1 MNFSQKNIHLNR
13 ALELGSSCNV
23 KQLFLAE
30 NPDGSISLRGDLDIR
45 EASKRLLKVI
55 RMEDAVKCDWLTR
68 GAPDFPKMP
77 RNMKFILK
85 QPRMLKNALTSAGVK
100 LGQGTFLAWHFPV
113 EKAYLVHT
121 AGLVDKLPNM
131 FTLSNIIEWSAF
143 KGTSISNGNISA
155 LKMCFKIFF
164 INIDKLS
171 P

>member
-68 GAPDFPKMP
+68 GAPDFPKLP

-155 LKMCFKIFF
+155 LKIFF
-164 INIDKLS
+164 YKY
-171 P
+171 

>member
-68 GAPDFPKMP
+68 GADIIFVK
-77 RNMKFILK
+77 KFT
-85 QPRMLKNALTSAGVK
+85 QP
-100 LGQGTFLAWHFPV
+100 QFLAPKIYAK
-113 EKAYLVHT
+113 KA
-121 AGLVDKLPNM
+121 
-131 FTLSNIIEWSAF
+131 
-143 KGTSISNGNISA
+143 
-155 LKMCFKIFF
+155 
-164 INIDKLS
+164 
-171 P
+171 

>member
-1 MNFSQKNIHLNR
+1 MFVQR
-13 ALELGSSCNV
+13 TGGGS
-23 KQLFLAE
+23 FLA
-30 NPDGSISLRGDLDIR
+30 PFCKI
-45 EASKRLLKVI
+45 K
-55 RMEDAVKCDWLTR
+55 
-68 GAPDFPKMP
+68 
-77 RNMKFILK
+77 
-85 QPRMLKNALTSAGVK
+85 VK

-155 LKMCFKIFF
+155 LKVCFYIFF

-171 P
+171 S